1 MPLIIENKL
10 IILNSSYATQLNGT
24 LKSNVIFNF
33 TGILRD
39 EEDIVS
45 SNICIMNAQIPVSF
59 YTINANNNIIGTNKG
74 NVVIPIGNYNF
85 NSLAP
90 VVVSA
95 FSTQISVGIT
105 LTISKFTGL
114 ITFTFVSGIAN
125 TYYNFNNSY
134 KIFGFLPNVNYPYVG
149 SSVISPF
156 PLNLLGV
163 KKINIRSPELQISSF
178 SSISNNL
185 SITLAT
191 LPVDVPAFSMISY
204 INQTDL
210 NKTNLRI
217 KIIDQISISLT
228 DEDNTLLDFNGLDWN
243 ISLVLENV
251 RLIADKAPSF
261 RELMEKRLAVS
272 SQPIEEGG
280 SEPLGSEL
288 NEEPINDIK
297 DLEFL
302 NN

>member
-1 MPLIIENKL
+1 MPLLIENKL

-24 LKSNVIFNF
+24 KKSNVIFNF

-39 EEDIVS
+39 EEDIVA

-59 YTINANNNIIGTNKG
+59 YTINANNNIIGTNIG
-74 NVVIPIGNYNF
+74 NVTIPIGIYNF

-95 FSTQISVGIT
+95 FLTQISVGIT

-114 ITFTFVSGIAN
+114 ITFTYVGPGIAN

-149 SSVISPF
+149 SYVVSPF

-217 KIIDQISISLT
+217 KLIDQISISLT

-243 ISLVLENV
+243 ITLVLENV

-261 RELMEKRLAVS
+261 RELMER
-272 SQPIEEGG
+272 QPK
-280 SEPLGSEL
+280 EPI
-288 NEEPINDIK
+288 NEEPTENIK
-297 DLEFL
+297 ELEFL

>member
-1 MPLIIENKL
+1 MPLLIENKL

-24 LKSNVIFNF
+24 KKSNVIFNF

-39 EEDIVS
+39 EEDIIS

-59 YTINANNNIIGTNKG
+59 YTINANNNIIGTNIG
-74 NVVIPIGNYNF
+74 NVTIPIGNYNF

-95 FSTQISVGIT
+95 FLTQISVGIT

-114 ITFTFVSGIAN
+114 ITFTYVGPGIAN

-149 SSVISPF
+149 SYVVSPF

-217 KIIDQISISLT
+217 KLIDQISISLT

-243 ISLVLENV
+243 ITLVLENV

-261 RELMEKRLAVS
+261 RELMER
-272 SQPIEEGG
+272 QPK
-280 SEPLGSEL
+280 EPI
-288 NEEPINDIK
+288 NEEPTENIK
-297 DLEFL
+297 ELEFL

>member
-1 MPLIIENKL
+1 MGLLIENKL
-10 IILNSSYATQLNGT
+10 ITLNSAYANKQNGT
-24 LKSNVIFNF
+24 MNSNVLFNF
-33 TGILRD
+33 KGILTD

-59 YTINANNNIIGTNKG
+59 YTITDNNNIIGTNKG
-74 NVVIPIGNYNF
+74 NVTIPIGNYNF

-95 FSTQISVGIT
+95 FLTQISVGIT

-114 ITFTFVSGIAN
+114 ITFNYVSGVAN
-125 TYYNFNNSY
+125 TYFNFNNSY
-134 KIFGFLPNVNYPYVG
+134 KIFGFKPNVNYPYVG
-149 SSVISPF
+149 ISRPSLY

-163 KKINIRSPELQISSF
+163 KKLNIRSQKLQIASF

-191 LPVDVPAFSMISY
+191 LAVDVPAFSMISY

-210 NKTNLRI
+210 NKTNLQI
-217 KIIDQISISLT
+217 KTIDEIDISIV
-228 DEDNTLLDFNGLDWN
+228 DEDNNLIDFNNLDWN
-243 ISLVLENV
+243 ITLVLENV
-251 RLIADKAPSF
+251 RLIAEKPPSF
-261 RELMEKRLAVS
+261 REIMRNLGS
-272 SQPIEEGG
+272 TPPIENKGD

-288 NEEPINDIK
+288 NKNAINDIK
-297 DLEFL
+297 DLELL
-302 NN
+302 NG

>member
-1 MPLIIENKL
+1 MGHIIIENKL
-10 IILNSSYATQLNGT
+10 ITLNSFYATQLNGT
-24 LKSNVIFNF
+24 KKSDCIFNF
-33 TGILRD
+33 RGILSKED
-39 EEDIVS
+39 DIVS

-59 YTINANNNIIGTNKG
+59 YTINDTNNIIGTNLG
-74 NVVIPIGNYNF
+74 NVTIPIGNYNF

-90 VVVSA
+90 IVVSA
-95 FSTQISVGIT
+95 FLTQISVGIT

-114 ITFTFVSGIAN
+114 ITFTYVGPGIAN

-149 SSVISPF
+149 SYVVSPF

-217 KIIDQISISLT
+217 KLIDQISISLT

-243 ISLVLENV
+243 ITLVLENV

-261 RELMEKRLAVS
+261 RELMER
-272 SQPIEEGG
+272 QPK
-280 SEPLGSEL
+280 EPI
-288 NEEPINDIK
+288 NEEPTENIK
-297 DLEFL
+297 ELEFL

>member
-1 MPLIIENKL
+1 MPIIIENKL
-10 IILNSSYATQLNGT
+10 ITLNSAYADKQNGT
-24 LKSNVIFNF
+24 KNSDTLFNF
-33 TGILRD
+33 RGILTD

-59 YTINANNNIIGTNKG
+59 YTINANNNIIGTNLG

-85 NSLAP
+85 NSLYP
-90 VVVSA
+90 IVESA
-95 FSTQISVGIT
+95 FSTQISVTLT

-134 KIFGFLPNVNYPYVG
+134 KIFGFLPNVNYPYIG
-149 SSVISPF
+149 NSVISPF

-163 KKINIRSPELQISSF
+163 KKLNIRSQKLQISSF
-178 SSISNNL
+178 SSLSNNL
-185 SITLAT
+185 GITLAT
-191 LPVDVPAFSMISY
+191 LAVDVPAFSMISY

-210 NKTNLRI
+210 NKTNLQI
-217 KIIDQISISLT
+217 KTIDQIDLSIT
-228 DEDNTLLDFNGLDWN
+228 DEDNNLIDFNGLDWN
-243 ISLVLENV
+243 ITLVLENV

-261 RELMEKRLAVS
+261 RELLGRN
-272 SQPIEEGG
+272 
-280 SEPLGSEL
+280 LGSTPPKEEEPI

>member
-1 MPLIIENKL
+1 MPLLIENKL

-24 LKSNVIFNF
+24 KKSNVIFNF

-39 EEDIVS
+39 EEDIVA

-59 YTINANNNIIGTNKG
+59 YTINANNNIIGTNIG
-74 NVVIPIGNYNF
+74 NVTIPIGNYNF

-95 FSTQISVGIT
+95 FLTQISVGIT

-114 ITFTFVSGIAN
+114 ITFTYVGPGIAN

-149 SSVISPF
+149 SYVVSPF

-217 KIIDQISISLT
+217 KLIDQISISLT

-243 ISLVLENV
+243 ITLVLENV

-261 RELMEKRLAVS
+261 RELMER
-272 SQPIEEGG
+272 QPK
-280 SEPLGSEL
+280 EPI
-288 NEEPINDIK
+288 NEEPTENIK
-297 DLEFL
+297 ELEFL

>member
-24 LKSNVIFNF
+24 NKSNVIFNF
-33 TGILRD
+33 TGVLRD

-95 FSTQISVGIT
+95 FLTQISVGIT
-105 LTISKFTGL
+105 LTISKITGI

-125 TYYNFNNSY
+125 TYFNFDNSY

-149 SSVISPF
+149 SSRISIF

-243 ISLVLENV
+243 ITLVLENV

-261 RELMEKRLAVS
+261 RELMRGSAPARQLNEEE
-272 SQPIEEGG
+272 PINEE
-280 SEPLGSEL
+280 PI

-302 NN
+302 ND

>member
-24 LKSNVIFNF
+24 NKSNVIFNF
-33 TGILRD
+33 TGVLRD

-95 FSTQISVGIT
+95 FLTQISVDIT
-105 LTISKFTGL
+105 LTISKITGI

-125 TYYNFNNSY
+125 TYFNFDNSY

-149 SSVISPF
+149 SSRISIF

-243 ISLVLENV
+243 ITLVLENV

-261 RELMEKRLAVS
+261 RELMRGSAPARQLNEEE
-272 SQPIEEGG
+272 PINEE
-280 SEPLGSEL
+280 PI

-302 NN
+302 ND